1 MNLDN
6 QALHFTA
13 RTAPKV
19 KAIVRLPDKYACN
32 SLDSSILLI
41 KEYINHMIHPYD
53 NSTQTR
59 WDRGEFK
66 VQLNQPNNPRPIGF
80 CDGSPEDVTE
90 LLSIAE
96 AEGVDDVKIHKKILK
111 TGREIWTLGGQ
122 GKPSV

>member
-1 MNLDN
+1 MIK
-6 QALHFTA
+6 H
-13 RTAPKV
+13 
-19 KAIVRLPDKYACN
+19 CN
-32 SLDSSILLI
+32 RCKWLFIKGISVHLI

-66 VQLNQPNNPRPIGF
+66 VQLNQLNNPRPIGF

-96 AEGVDDVKIHKKILK
+96 AEGGDDVKIHKKILK

-122 GKPSV
+122 GNPSV

>member
-1 MNLDN
+1 
-6 QALHFTA
+6 
-13 RTAPKV
+13 
-19 KAIVRLPDKYACN
+19 
-32 SLDSSILLI
+32 
-41 KEYINHMIHPYD
+41 MIHPYD

-90 LLSIAE
+90 ILSIAE
-96 AEGVDDVKIHKKILK
+96 VEGVDDVKIHKKILK

-122 GKPSV
+122 GKLSTIWVINKRTFRIFLGHRFILLN